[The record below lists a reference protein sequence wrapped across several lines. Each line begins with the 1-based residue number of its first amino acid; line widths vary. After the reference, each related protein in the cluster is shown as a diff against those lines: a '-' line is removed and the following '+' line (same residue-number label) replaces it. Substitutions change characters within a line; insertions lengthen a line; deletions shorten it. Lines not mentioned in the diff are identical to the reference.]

1 MAPRLLGIRRHA
13 RGGGKRDKL
22 PAMRHVIVTRFSVPR
37 LDPATAP
44 LHADRQWLAG
54 RLDPFRRYYVPSV
67 QRLRVPV
74 VLLCS
79 SLSAEYVSRRLGDLK
94 WLSIVVQDAWYGG
107 WRGAPDQA
115 VTRLDSDDALHE
127 EWFQRLE
134 AAAADAAAAEA
145 EVICTKD
152 FLRLD
157 ARSGRAYAFRRR
169 EPSPLAA
176 FLRGANPFA
185 HDHKVLERH
194 YRTHDLA
201 GPYLLQVVH
210 GGNLANRRPA
220 WWRWHRRVPAARL
233 AAFGLAPR
241 APAGPADE
249 PGRREGIAGKR
260 GAAGKTVAGEREA
273 GPRCRRR
280 QDG

>member
-1 MAPRLLGIRRHA
+1 MNSLTGMTGMNRIRWQGR
-13 RGGGKRDKL
+13 RPGKRDKL

-44 LHADRQWLAG
+44 LHADRRWLES
-54 RLDPFRRYYVPSV
+54 RLAPFRTYYVPSV

-79 SLSAEYVSRRLGDLK
+79 SHSAEYVSGRLADLK
-94 WLSIVVQDAWYGG
+94 WLSIVVQDGWYGG
-107 WRGAPDQA
+107 WRGSPEQV

-127 EWFQRLE
+127 DWFRRLDDVGDE
-134 AAAADAAAAEA
+134 AAAAGA
-145 EVICTKD
+145 EVLCTKD

-157 ARSGRAYAFRRR
+157 ARTGRIHAFRRR

-194 YRTHDLA
+194 YRTLCLP

-210 GGNLANRRPA
+210 GGNLANRPPA
-220 WWRWHRRVPAARL
+220 WWRFHRRVPPARL
-233 AAFGLAPR
+233 AAFAVTP
-241 APAGPADE
+241 PAGARVPF
-249 PGRREGIAGKR
+249 
-260 GAAGKTVAGEREA
+260 AAEA
-273 GPRCRRR
+273 
-280 QDG
+280 

>member
-1 MAPRLLGIRRHA
+1 
-13 RGGGKRDKL
+13 
-22 PAMRHVIVTRFSVPR
+22 MRHVIVTRFSVPR
-37 LDPATAP
+37 LDPATAS
-44 LHADRQWLAG
+44 LHADRRWLDS

-79 SLSAEYVSRRLGDLK
+79 SRSAEHVSRCLSDLK

-107 WRGAPDQA
+107 WRGSPDQV

-127 EWFQRLE
+127 DWFRRLDGAT
-134 AAAADAAAAEA
+134 AAGAGGADADPNPDADP

-157 ARSGRAYAFRRR
+157 ARTGKVYAFRRR

-194 YRTHDLA
+194 YRTHELS

-233 AAFGLAPR
+233 AAFGLAPG
-241 APAGPADE
+241 AVGGSGPS
-249 PGRREGIAGKR
+249 
-260 GAAGKTVAGEREA
+260 
-273 GPRCRRR
+273 
-280 QDG
+280 

>member
-1 MAPRLLGIRRHA
+1 MNSLIGRTGMNRIRWQGR
-13 RGGGKRDKL
+13 RPGKRDKL
-22 PAMRHVIVTRFSVPR
+22 PAMRHVIATRFSVPR

-44 LHADRQWLAG
+44 LHADRRWLES
-54 RLDPFRRYYVPSV
+54 RLAPFRTYYVPSV

-79 SLSAEYVSRRLGDLK
+79 SQSAEYVSGRLADLK
-94 WLSIVVQDAWYGG
+94 WLSIVVQDGWYGG
-107 WRGAPDQA
+107 WRGSPEQV

-127 EWFQRLE
+127 DWFRRLDDV
-134 AAAADAAAAEA
+134 ADAAAAAGA
-145 EVICTKD
+145 EVLCTKD

-157 ARSGRAYAFRRR
+157 ARTGRVHGFRRR

-194 YRTHDLA
+194 YRTQCLP

-210 GGNLANRRPA
+210 GGNLANRPPA
-220 WWRWHRRVPAARL
+220 WWRFHRRVPPARL
-233 AAFGLAPR
+233 AVFGVAP
-241 APAGPADE
+241 PAGARTPF
-249 PGRREGIAGKR
+249 
-260 GAAGKTVAGEREA
+260 AAKA
-273 GPRCRRR
+273 
-280 QDG
+280 